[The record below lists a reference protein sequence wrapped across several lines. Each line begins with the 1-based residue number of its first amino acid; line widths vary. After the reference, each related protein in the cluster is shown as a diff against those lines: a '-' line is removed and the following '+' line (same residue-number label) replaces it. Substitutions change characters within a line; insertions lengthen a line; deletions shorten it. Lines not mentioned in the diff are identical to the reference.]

1 MQMTAL
7 CRELKLNLDVAYL
20 DGRKADNVDF
30 VQFREGP
37 ENQAPLTVLYRYVNA
52 RVGILSFY

>member
-20 DGRKADNVDF
+20 DGRKADSVDF
-30 VQFREGP
+30 VQIREGP
-37 ENQAPLTVLYRYVNA
+37 EETAPLTLLYR
-52 RVGILSFY
+52 